1 MKKEKYLTYQ
11 NHEEKVIKWR
21 NELKEIRSYSK
32 FNFHIE
38 RSALLVLDMQNIFL
52 DPSSHAYI
60 PSSDFIISNI
70 NKLVEIYEKN
80 HLPVFYTRHISQ
92 LNEKNLMRKWWQSP
106 ILIDNEN
113 SALSSNLLI
122 KSGEILIKN
131 HYSAFF
137 KTQLAEKLHDL
148 DISQLVITGVMSH
161 LCCES
166 TAREGF
172 MNNFEIFYVIDGTAT
187 YTELLHKG
195 TMFSLAHGFAECLTA
210 KDVMGD

>member
-1 MKKEKYLTYQ
+1 
-11 NHEEKVIKWR
+11 
-21 NELKEIRSYSK
+21 
-32 FNFHIE
+32 
-38 RSALLVLDMQNIFL
+38 
-52 DPSSHAYI
+52 
-60 PSSDFIISNI
+60 
-70 NKLVEIYEKN
+70 
-80 HLPVFYTRHISQ
+80 
-92 LNEKNLMRKWWQSP
+92 MRKWWKSP

-113 SALSSNLLI
+113 SALSSDLLI

-131 HYSAFF
+131 YYSAFF

-195 TMFSLAHGFAECLTA
+195 TMFALAHGFAECLTA
-210 KDVMGD
+210 KDVVGE

>member
-1 MKKEKYLTYQ
+1 MKKEKYLTIQ
-11 NHEEKVIKWR
+11 NHEEKVFQWKI
-21 NELKEIRSYSK
+21 ELQNIRSYPK
-32 FNFHIE
+32 FKFHIE

-52 DPSSHAYI
+52 DPTSHAYI
-60 PSSDFIISNI
+60 PSSEYIISKI
-70 NKLVEIYEKN
+70 NKLVEFYEKN
-80 HLPVFYTRHISQ
+80 QLPVFYTRHISHP
-92 LNEKNLMRKWWQSP
+92 NEYNLMRKWWQSP
-106 ILIDNEN
+106 ILIDNIN
-113 SALSSNLLI
+113 SALSSELLF

-131 HYSAFF
+131 YYSAFF

-148 DISQLVITGVMSH
+148 DISQLVITGVLSH

-195 TMFSLAHGFAECLTA
+195 TMFSLAHGFAECLTT
-210 KDVMGD
+210 KDVMSE

>member
-1 MKKEKYLTYQ
+1 MRKENYLTNQ
-11 NHEEKVIKWR
+11 NYEEKVSQWKI
-21 NELKEIRSYSK
+21 ELKKIRSYSK
-32 FNFHIE
+32 FNFHID

-52 DPSSHAYI
+52 NPSSHAYI
-60 PSSDFIISNI
+60 PSSDFILSNV
-70 NKLVEIYEKN
+70 NKLVEFYEKK
-80 HLPVFYTRHISQ
+80 HLPIIYTRHISH
-92 LNEKNLMRKWWQSP
+92 LNENNLMRKWWQSP

-113 SALSSNLLI
+113 SALSSELLI

-148 DISQLVITGVMSH
+148 EISQLVITGVMPH

-172 MNNFEIFYVIDGTAT
+172 SQ
-187 YTELLHKG
+187 K
-195 TMFSLAHGFAECLTA
+195 
-210 KDVMGD
+210 